1 MQREKLEEQKNIL
14 RQIAKA
20 SDSIRR
26 KHRMIKLGKENV
38 EHAMSEVF
46 KPVVTPLQKLVNVSQ
61 TEHNTIK
68 DKIKDEIKDEI
79 KHNVGINDTFE
90 TTNESFN
97 TLKNDSTI
105 GEISDIQDDD
115 NDNDDDDGDG
125 DDGYKNDMDLSVN
138 PNDSMQRYLNMLL
151 SRQNKQLDTT
161 YGVRK
166 LSKKKLMVGDS
177 PISFEGDQVHIGDT
191 SYPKTNGLIEL
202 LFRKIPNETHVTQ
215 DDLNNYKNIIITTN
229 AYKKYYK
236 PDGDIRR
243 SKSFKFKN
251 VIAKLIEQS
260 SVTGIGIIPRSKSF
274 KFKNVIAKL
283 IELSFVTGKGI
294 IPRYMIAAKD
304 RLTDYVYWDD
314 PNELVD
320 RLRLLLASQEA
331 DTSVDVFGRQLSSK
345 AAVTSSRGL
354 PGVGFKFTAAGHYDI
369 DNKRLCNVANPE
381 ELNDAVTLNLMKTVL
396 KQEIDTVLRKTAEM
410 RNEIDN
416 NNLMIRALDSTVK
429 DALNR
434 LEADIKTAQD
444 LTIRNSEIISQL
456 DARLNALENGWK
468 KVSDGGRTA

>member
-46 KPVVTPLQKLVNVSQ
+46 KPVVTPLQKLVNVFQTEHNTIKDKIKDEIKDEMKHNVGMNDTFETTNESFHTLKNDSTIGEISDIQDDDIDDDDDDDDDGDDGYKNDMDLPVNQNDSMQRKHRMIKLGKENVEHAMSEVFKPVVTPLQKLVNVFQ

-115 NDNDDDDGDG
+115 DDDNDDDYDG
-125 DDGYKNDMDLSVN
+125 DDGHKNDVDLPVN
-138 PNDSMQRYLNMLL
+138 QNDSMQRYLSMLL

-177 PISFEGDQVHIGDT
+177 PISFEGDQIHIGDT
-191 SYPKTNGLIEL
+191 SYPKTNSLIEL
-202 LFRKIPNETHVTQ
+202 LFRKIPNENH
-215 DDLNNYKNIIITTN
+215 
-229 AYKKYYK
+229 
-236 PDGDIRR
+236 
-243 SKSFKFKN
+243 
-251 VIAKLIEQS
+251 S
-260 SVTGIGIIPRSKSF
+260 SVTD
-274 KFKNVIAKL
+274 
-283 IELSFVTGKGI
+283 KGI
-294 IPRYMIAAKD
+294 IPRYMIGAKD

-331 DTSVDVFGRQLSSK
+331 
-345 AAVTSSRGL
+345 
-354 PGVGFKFTAAGHYDI
+354 
-369 DNKRLCNVANPE
+369 
-381 ELNDAVTLNLMKTVL
+381 
-396 KQEIDTVLRKTAEM
+396 
-410 RNEIDN
+410 
-416 NNLMIRALDSTVK
+416 
-429 DALNR
+429 
-434 LEADIKTAQD
+434 
-444 LTIRNSEIISQL
+444 
-456 DARLNALENGWK
+456 
-468 KVSDGGRTA
+468 